1 MDQKHRPKNPLKY
14 FFWSYIAPLIV
25 YVFYRCLFFTWRM
38 RWKESPD
45 MLQSFKEDKPVV
57 LAIWHGDELALI
69 HCGLR
74 YKLCTLTST
83 SKDGEIMNKV
93 LKGLKVKT
101 SRGSSTRGAVQALK
115 GVIRTVKQTNRSCVF
130 AVDGPNGPYHKIKP
144 GVFELARL
152 LKLPIYTS
160 GVAVDRAWH
169 FPKAWNKTF
178 LPKPF
183 AKVSIC
189 WHGPYYLSEEQKNPR
204 DPQLALNLEKFFDI
218 AARDAAAGL

>member
-1 MDQKHRPKNPLKY
+1 MAQKQKTNFLKHL
-14 FFWSYIAPLIV
+14 FWTHIAPIIV
-25 YVFYRCLFFTWRM
+25 FLFYRCLLFTWRI
-38 RWKESPD
+38 RWKESPE
-45 MLQSFKEDKPVV
+45 MLESFANKKPVV
-57 LAIWHGDELALI
+57 MAMWHGDELALI

-74 YKLCTLTST
+74 YPLCTLTST
-83 SKDGEIMNKV
+83 SKDGEIMNRV
-93 LKGLKVKT
+93 LNYLKVQT

-115 GVIRTVKQTNRSCVF
+115 GVFRIVKSTNRGCVF
-130 AVDGPNGPYHKIKP
+130 AVDGPKGPYHKIKP

-152 LKLPIYTS
+152 LKLPIYVS

-189 WHGPYYLSEEQKNPR
+189 WHGPFHLPEPKADPR
-204 DPQLALNLEKFFDI
+204 SPELAAELEKFFDV
-218 AARDAAAGL
+218 AAQEAAANL